1 LPTRSR
7 NPQSVAPATS
17 RGRRCNRPTTK
28 LLYLGGQENLRDPVY
43 GTSGIMGGVSLQ
55 GLKITKLAK

>member
-1 LPTRSR
+1 MRE
-7 NPQSVAPATS
+7 
-17 RGRRCNRPTTK
+17 GRRCNRPTTK
-28 LLYLGGQENLRDPVY
+28 LLYLGRQENLRDPVG